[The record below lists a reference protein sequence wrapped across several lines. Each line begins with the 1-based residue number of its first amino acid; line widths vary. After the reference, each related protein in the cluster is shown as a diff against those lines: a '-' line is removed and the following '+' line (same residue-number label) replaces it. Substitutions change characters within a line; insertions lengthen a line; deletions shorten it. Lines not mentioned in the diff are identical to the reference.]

1 MRASDSSVY
10 TDFVM
15 WLARDLASLGLGHPV
30 CLLNLSSDWPRD
42 LALVGLS
49 QPMWYLW
56 HCHSY
61 SMLNLIFK
69 FIVNESFKLKISS
82 VYTDFVMWLA
92 RDLASLGLGHPV
104 CPLNL
109 SSGWPRDLALLGL
122 SQPMSYLWHCH
133 SYSMLN
139 LIFKFIVNES
149 FKLKVSSV
157 YNVAGQRPR
166 FAWSRPP
173 SVPIEFIFWQAKR
186 PHFAWSQPPH
196 VPIESIFWQAKR
208 PRLAT

>member
-30 CLLNLSSDWPRD
+30 CLLNLSSGWPRD
-42 LALVGLS
+42 LALLGLS

-69 FIVNESFKLKISS
+69 FIVNESFKLKVSS

-92 RDLASLGLGHPV
+92 RDLASLGLSHP
-104 CPLNL
+104 LHFEFIF
-109 SSGWPRDLALLGL
+109 WLAQRPCFAR
-122 SQPMSYLWHCH
+122 SQP
-133 SYSMLN
+133 
-139 LIFKFIVNES
+139 
-149 FKLKVSSV
+149 
-157 YNVAGQRPR
+157 PR
-166 FAWSRPP
+166 
-173 SVPIEFIFWQAKR
+173 VPVEFIFWQAKR
-186 PHFAWSQPPH
+186 P
-196 VPIESIFWQAKR
+196 
-208 PRLAT
+208 